1 MPRRTHASGVREQR
15 KARPL
20 RLPRLVKAKLVRQD
34 DVAPYGSAGADQS
47 GSSGQAPSDTS

>member
-47 GSSGQAPSDTS
+47 GSSGQAPSLTA